1 MLESFRNNGNI
12 YTSIWEYRVG
22 KLFYWILTQ
31 IFCFRLMIHLF
42 SLAVPLIMM
51 MYLIYMT
58 FLMFIP
64 IMGRSGSSLNPDLI
78 IGYKAASMTLATLS
92 FICPLFMVLKKPPAV
107 ITTLYMTTI
116 LSVILV
122 VTTRLGFP
130 YSGQLGYEVSNF
142 RVQN

>member
-1 MLESFRNNGNI
+1 
-12 YTSIWEYRVG
+12 
-22 KLFYWILTQ
+22 
-31 IFCFRLMIHLF
+31 MIHLF

-122 VTTRLGFP
+122 VTTNLGFP
-130 YSGQLGYEVSNF
+130 YSGQLGYEVFNF

>member
-1 MLESFRNNGNI
+1 
-12 YTSIWEYRVG
+12 
-22 KLFYWILTQ
+22 
-31 IFCFRLMIHLF
+31 MIHLF

-92 FICPLFMVLKKPPAV
+92 FICPLFMVLKKPPQV
-107 ITTLYMTTI
+107 MTTLYMTTF

-130 YSGQLGYEVSNF
+130 YSGQLSYEVFNF

>member
-1 MLESFRNNGNI
+1 
-12 YTSIWEYRVG
+12 
-22 KLFYWILTQ
+22 
-31 IFCFRLMIHLF
+31 MIHLF

-64 IMGRSGSSLNPDLI
+64 IMGRAGSSLNPDLI

-92 FICPLFMVLKKPPAV
+92 FICPLFMVLKKPPSV
-107 ITTLYMTTI
+107 MTTLYMTTF

-130 YSGQLGYEVSNF
+130 YSGQLGYGVSNLW
-142 RVQN
+142 VQNQIDFTKKMNGHQGNCCIL

>member
-1 MLESFRNNGNI
+1 
-12 YTSIWEYRVG
+12 
-22 KLFYWILTQ
+22 
-31 IFCFRLMIHLF
+31 MIHLF